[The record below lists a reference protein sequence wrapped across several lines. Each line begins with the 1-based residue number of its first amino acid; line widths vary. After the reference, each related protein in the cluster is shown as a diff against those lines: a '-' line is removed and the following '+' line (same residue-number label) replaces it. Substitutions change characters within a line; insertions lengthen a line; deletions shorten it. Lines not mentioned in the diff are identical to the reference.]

1 MVSNKVILY
10 KYISN
15 TLSSN
20 VYIISDE
27 EYEFGNYIC
36 LYINQTKFY
45 IIILKDEY
53 SVLLKRKSTYSK
65 LKNKLYVCILDSWF
79 KSSKWRKI
87 IDISF
92 NYILSL

>member
-1 MVSNKVILY
+1 MISNKEILY
-10 KYISN
+10 KYLSN
-15 TLSSN
+15 TLTSN
-20 VYIISDE
+20 IYIISDI

-36 LYINQTKFY
+36 LYINLTKFY

-53 SVLLKRKSTYSK
+53 STLLSNRDASNK

-79 KSSKWRKI
+79 KTSKWRKI

>member
-15 TLSSN
+15 TFSSN
-20 VYIISDE
+20 VYVISDI
-27 EYEFGNYIC
+27 EYEFGNYIT
-36 LYINQTKFY
+36 LYINKTKFY

-65 LKNKLYVCILDSWF
+65 LKNKLYIFILDSWF
-79 KSSKWRKI
+79 KSSKWRKF